1 MKEVAVSDII
11 KKVRITI
18 DENGTETAY
27 LNGVPEN
34 MELNEIIRSKILDAV
49 RIVEMAA
56 PAHLL
61 GSGDTFAESIG
72 WVNKKGLGDG
82 YIPLPDDFMR
92 LVSFQMSDWS
102 YPVTGT
108 QILSDEDSLYALLKS
123 DYRGSF
129 GTPKKPAAAIVKYP
143 IGLVLEFFS
152 SNDGGNAA
160 VKRARYIPI
169 PKFSTDEST
178 VSICEKCEQS
188 IIYYCAYLTLLS
200 RGDSQNAAGFL
211 AQSNELLK

>member
-1 MKEVAVSDII
+1 MKTANVEDII
-11 KKVRITI
+11 RAVRITI
-18 DENGTETAY
+18 DENGNETAY
-27 LNGVPEN
+27 LNSISEN
-34 MELNEIIRSKILDAV
+34 MELNDIIRSKILDAV
-49 RIVEMAA
+49 RVVEMSA
-56 PAHLL
+56 PSNLL
-61 GSGDTFAESIG
+61 GEGCAFADSIG
-72 WVNKKGLGDG
+72 WTGTKGESDG

-102 YPVTGT
+102 YPVTGS
-108 QILSDEDSLYALLKS
+108 QVLSDEDSLYAILKS
-123 DYRGSF
+123 PYRGSF
-129 GTPKKPAAAIVKYP
+129 GTPKKPAAVIVKYP

-152 SNDGGNAA
+152 SKDGNSAA

-169 PKFSTDEST
+169 PKFSTDGTT

-200 RGDSQNAAGFL
+200 RGDEQSASGFL